1 MLIKRGSSG
10 AVVRQIQERVGALI
24 TGVWDT
30 ATQRKV
36 LEFQKQNGLHQTAEV
51 NDETFNALFP
61 PKVKPKAKPKAKT
74 KVTFNERHDHP
85 DWETIKNKKEAAKSK
100 PAPKKMSPKSTQN
113 GDK

>member
-10 AVVRQIQERVGALI
+10 AVVRQVQERVGALI

-51 NDETFNALFP
+51 NDETYNVLFP
-61 PKVKPKAKPKAKT
+61 PKVKPKAKPKAKP
-74 KVTFNERHDHP
+74 KVEP
-85 DWETIKNKKEAAKSK
+85 EVVETK
-100 PAPKKMSPKSTQN
+100 PAPKKVPPKSAQN

>member
-1 MLIKRGSSG
+1 MLIRRGSSG

-51 NDETFNALFP
+51 NDETYNTLFP
-61 PKVKPKAKPKAKT
+61 PKVKPKAKPKA
-74 KVTFNERHDHP
+74 VES
-85 DWETIKNKKEAAKSK
+85 E
-100 PAPKKMSPKSTQN
+100 PAPKKMPPKSAQIKEETDGN
-113 GDK
+113 K

>member
-51 NDETFNALFP
+51 NDETYSALFP
-61 PKVKPKAKPKAKT
+61 PKVKPKAKPKVEPKA
-74 KVTFNERHDHP
+74 VE
-85 DWETIKNKKEAAKSK
+85 SK
-100 PAPKKMSPKSTQN
+100 PAPKKVPPKSAQN